1 MSRNYRDFS
10 EACIDAIK
18 DSPIPKPFAR
28 WSALSA
34 VAGAMGRRVWYPMAN
49 YDIRSNLFVV
59 LIAPPGRNK
68 SVSLI
73 LPFSRIFSKLTTPVG
88 TSEDDQNFNAGL
100 DQYGLRKYPLYSIQD
115 RITPEKLAVDM
126 TKVTRLDL
134 RIATPA
140 ADEFYDSSLTLVTS
154 EFGTFMSRHERYLQ
168 MFLTDMWDSK
178 MEYSHK
184 TKTAGEY
191 VIKGPCLNWLA
202 CATPEQFV
210 DNLPEDARSQGLLS
224 RMLPIYYEGDR
235 IPQSLLQKR
244 ISDNTVNNL
253 IQDLSDI
260 AKMYGPMQ
268 FDKDAFDYVEEDIHN
283 GIPPEPTDN
292 HLSEYVQRRVSHFI
306 KIAMAVSA
314 SRRGTRKIM
323 KEDWDTTKEI
333 MFDAEAAM
341 PKALEGFG
349 MGRTGR
355 IAHDMVTWL
364 HGTLFNNGRRH
375 MLIKLFKRE
384 LLRKVP
390 NPGELEQTIKA
401 MEDSG
406 YIKVE
411 GNIVF
416 PVEKRFKSGQ

>member
-1 MSRNYRDFS
+1 MSRNYTDFIQAS
-10 EACIDAIK
+10 ADAIK
-18 DSPIPKPFAR
+18 GSPIPKPFAQ

-34 VAGAMGRRVWYPMAN
+34 VAGAMGRRVWYSMAN
-49 YDIRSNLFVV
+49 YDIRSNNFIV

-73 LPFSRIFSKLTTPVG
+73 LPFTKVFSRLTTPVG
-88 TSEDDQNFNAGL
+88 TTEDDQNFNSGL
-100 DQYGLRKYPLYSIQD
+100 DQYGLRNYPLYVVQD

-126 TKVTRLDL
+126 TKITRLDL
-134 RIATPA
+134 RLSTPA
-140 ADEFYDSSLTLVTS
+140 MDEFYDSSVTLVTS
-154 EFGTFMSRHERYLQ
+154 EFGTFMGRHERYLQ
-168 MFLTDMWDSK
+168 MFMTDMWDSK
-178 MEYSHK
+178 AEYSHK
-184 TKTAGEY
+184 TKTSGEY
-191 VIKGPCLNWLA
+191 IIKGPCLNWLA

-224 RMLPIYYEGDR
+224 RMLPIYYDGDR
-235 IPQSLLQKR
+235 IPQSLVQER
-244 ISDNTVNNL
+244 VSDNTVNNL
-253 IQDLSDI
+253 REDLADI
-260 AKMYGPMQ
+260 AKMYGPMT
-268 FDKDAFDYVEEDIHN
+268 FDEDAFKIVDEDIKA

-306 KIAMAVSA
+306 KIAIAVSA
-314 SRRGTRKIM
+314 SRRSTRKIM
-323 KEDWDTTKEI
+323 LEDWEFTKELL
-333 MFDAEAAM
+333 FAAEKQM

-364 HGTLFNNGRRH
+364 HGTLFNNGRSH
-375 MLIKLFKRE
+375 MLMKLFKRE

-411 GNIVF
+411 GNVVF
-416 PVEKRFKSGQ
+416 PCRKDA

>member
-1 MSRNYRDFS
+1 MSRNYTDFVQ
-10 EACIDAIK
+10 ACVDAVA
-18 DSPIPKPFAR
+18 DSPIPKPFAQ

-34 VAGAMGRRVWYPMAN
+34 VAGAMGRRVWYSMAN
-49 YDIRSNLFVV
+49 YDIRSNLFVILV
-59 LIAPPGRNK
+59 APPGRNK

-73 LPFSRIFSKLTTPVG
+73 LPFTKVFSKLTTPVG
-88 TSEDDQNFNAGL
+88 TNEDDQNFNSGL
-100 DQYGLRKYPLYSIQD
+100 DQYGLRNYPLYVIQD

-126 TKVTRLDL
+126 TKITRLDL
-134 RIATPA
+134 RLSTPA
-140 ADEFYDSSLTLVTS
+140 LDEFYDSSMTLVTS
-154 EFGTFMSRHERYLQ
+154 EFGTFMGRHERYLQ
-168 MFLTDMWDSK
+168 MFMTDMWDSK

-191 VIKGPCLNWLA
+191 LIKGPCLNWLA

-224 RMLPIYYEGDR
+224 RILPIYYDGER
-235 IPQSLLQKR
+235 IPQSLIQKR
-244 ISDNTVNNL
+244 VSGNTIDNLREDLADIS
-253 IQDLSDI
+253 
-260 AKMYGPMQ
+260 KMYGPMT
-268 FDKDAFDYVEEDIHN
+268 FDEDCFKIVDEDIKA

-306 KIAMAVSA
+306 KVAIAVSA

-323 KEDWDTTKEI
+323 LEDWEFTKEL
-333 MFDAEAAM
+333 MFAAEEQM

-364 HGTLFNNGRRH
+364 HGTLFNNGRSH
-375 MLIKLFKRE
+375 MLLKLFKRE
-384 LLRKVP
+384 LLRKIP

-401 MEDSG
+401 MEESG
-406 YIKVE
+406 YIKLE
-411 GNIVF
+411 GNVVF
-416 PVEKRFKSGQ
+416 PCRKDV

>member
-1 MSRNYRDFS
+1 MSRNYTDFIQAS
-10 EACIDAIK
+10 ADAIK
-18 DSPIPKPFAR
+18 GSPIPKPFAQ

-49 YDIRSNLFVV
+49 YDIRSNNFIV

-73 LPFSRIFSKLTTPVG
+73 LPFTKVFSKLTTPIG
-88 TSEDDQNFNAGL
+88 TTEDDQNFNSGL
-100 DQYGLRKYPLYSIQD
+100 DQYGLRNYPLYVVQD

-126 TKVTRLDL
+126 TKITRLDL
-134 RIATPA
+134 RLSSPA
-140 ADEFYDSSLTLVTS
+140 MDEFYDSSVTLVTS
-154 EFGTFMSRHERYLQ
+154 EFGTFMGRHERYLQ
-168 MFLTDMWDSK
+168 MFMTDMWDSK
-178 MEYSHK
+178 AEYSHK
-184 TKTAGEY
+184 TKTSGEY
-191 VIKGPCLNWLA
+191 IIKGPCLNWLA

-224 RMLPIYYEGDR
+224 RMLPIYYDGDR
-235 IPQSLLQKR
+235 IPQSLIQER
-244 ISDNTVNNL
+244 VSDNTVNNL
-253 IQDLSDI
+253 REDLADI
-260 AKMYGPMQ
+260 AKMYGPMS
-268 FDKDAFDYVEEDIHN
+268 FDEDAFKIVDEDIKA

-306 KIAMAVSA
+306 NIAIAVSA
-314 SRRGTRKIM
+314 SRRSTRKIM
-323 KEDWDTTKEI
+323 LEDWEFTKEI
-333 MFDAEAAM
+333 MFAAEKQM

-364 HGTLFNNGRRH
+364 HGTLFNNGRSH
-375 MLIKLFKRE
+375 MLMKLFKRE

-411 GNIVF
+411 GNVVF
-416 PVEKRFKSGQ
+416 PCRKDA

>member
-1 MSRNYRDFS
+1 MSRNYTDFIKAS
-10 EACIDAIK
+10 VDAVA
-18 DSPIPKPFAR
+18 DSPIPKPFAQ

-73 LPFSRIFSKLTTPVG
+73 LPFTKIFSKLTTPVG
-88 TSEDDQNFNAGL
+88 TTEDDQNFNSGL
-100 DQYGLRKYPLYSIQD
+100 DQYGLRNYPLYVIQD

-126 TKVTRLDL
+126 TKITRLDL
-134 RIATPA
+134 RLSTPA
-140 ADEFYDSSLTLVTS
+140 LDEFYDSSMTLVTS
-154 EFGTFMSRHERYLQ
+154 EFGTFMGRHERYLQ
-168 MFLTDMWDSK
+168 MFMTDMWDSK
-178 MEYSHK
+178 EEYSHK
-184 TKTAGEY
+184 TKTSGEY
-191 VIKGPCLNWLA
+191 IIKGPCLNWLA

-224 RMLPIYYEGDR
+224 RMLPIYYDGER
-235 IPQSLLQKR
+235 IPQSLIQKKVSGNTIDNLR
-244 ISDNTVNNL
+244 EDLADIS
-253 IQDLSDI
+253 
-260 AKMYGPMQ
+260 KMYGPMT
-268 FDKDAFDYVEEDIHN
+268 FDEDCFKIVDEDIKA

-306 KIAMAVSA
+306 KVAIAVSA

-323 KEDWDTTKEI
+323 LEDWEFTKEL
-333 MFDAEAAM
+333 MFAAEEQM

-364 HGTLFNNGRRH
+364 HGTLFNNGRSH
-375 MLIKLFKRE
+375 MLLKLFKRE
-384 LLRKVP
+384 LLRKIP

-406 YIKVE
+406 YIKLE
-411 GNIVF
+411 GNVVF
-416 PVEKRFKSGQ
+416 PCRKDV

>member
-1 MSRNYRDFS
+1 MSRNYTDFIQAS
-10 EACIDAIK
+10 ADAIK
-18 DSPIPKPFAR
+18 GSPIPKPFAQ

-49 YDIRSNLFVV
+49 YDIRSNNFIV

-73 LPFSRIFSKLTTPVG
+73 LPFTKVFSKLTTPIG
-88 TSEDDQNFNAGL
+88 TTEDDQNFNSGL
-100 DQYGLRKYPLYSIQD
+100 DQYGLRNYPLYVVQD

-126 TKVTRLDL
+126 TKITRLDL
-134 RIATPA
+134 RLSSPVM
-140 ADEFYDSSLTLVTS
+140 DEFYDSSVTLVTS
-154 EFGTFMSRHERYLQ
+154 EFGTFMGRHERYLQ
-168 MFLTDMWDSK
+168 MFMTDMWDSK
-178 MEYSHK
+178 AEYSHK
-184 TKTAGEY
+184 TKTSGEY
-191 VIKGPCLNWLA
+191 IIKGPCLNWLA

-224 RMLPIYYEGDR
+224 RMLPIYYDGDR
-235 IPQSLLQKR
+235 IPQSLIQER
-244 ISDNTVNNL
+244 VSDNTVDNL
-253 IQDLSDI
+253 REDLADI
-260 AKMYGPMQ
+260 AKMYGPMT
-268 FDKDAFDYVEEDIHN
+268 FDKDAFKIVDEDIKA

-306 KIAMAVSA
+306 KIAIAVSA
-314 SRRGTRKIM
+314 SRRSTRKIM
-323 KEDWDTTKEI
+323 LEDWEFTKEL
-333 MFDAEAAM
+333 MFAAEKQM

-364 HGTLFNNGRRH
+364 HGTLFNNGRSH
-375 MLIKLFKRE
+375 MLMKLFKRE

-411 GNIVF
+411 GNVVF
-416 PVEKRFKSGQ
+416 PCRKDA

>member
-1 MSRNYRDFS
+1 MSRNYADFVQAS
-10 EACIDAIK
+10 ADAIK
-18 DSPIPKPFAR
+18 GSPIPKPFAQ

-34 VAGAMGRRVWYPMAN
+34 VAGALGRRVWYPMAN
-49 YDIRSNLFVV
+49 YDIRANLFVV

-73 LPFSRIFSKLTTPVG
+73 LPFTKVFSKLTTPVG
-88 TSEDDQNFNAGL
+88 TTEDDQNFNSGL
-100 DQYGLRKYPLYSIQD
+100 DQYGLRNYPLYSVQD

-126 TKVTRLDL
+126 TRITRLDL
-134 RIATPA
+134 RLSSPIME
-140 ADEFYDSSLTLVTS
+140 EFYDSSVTLITS
-154 EFGTFMSRHERYLQ
+154 EFGTFMGRHERYLQ
-168 MFLTDMWDSK
+168 MFMTDMWDSK
-178 MEYSHK
+178 AEYSHK
-184 TKTAGEY
+184 TKTSGEY
-191 VIKGPCLNWLA
+191 LIKGPCLNWLA

-224 RMLPIYYEGDR
+224 RILPIYYDGDR
-235 IPQSLLQKR
+235 IPQSLIQER
-244 ISDNTVNNL
+244 VSDNTVDNL
-253 IQDLSDI
+253 RDDLADI
-260 AKMYGPMQ
+260 AKMYGPMT
-268 FDKDAFDYVEEDIHN
+268 FDKDAFKIVDEDIKA

-306 KIAMAVSA
+306 KIAIAVSA
-314 SRRGTRKIM
+314 SRRSTRKIM
-323 KEDWDTTKEI
+323 LEDWEFTKEL
-333 MFDAEAAM
+333 MFAAEKQM

-364 HGTLFNNGRRH
+364 NGTLFNNGRSH
-375 MLIKLFKRE
+375 MLMKLFKRE

-411 GNIVF
+411 GNVVF
-416 PVEKRFKSGQ
+416 PCRKDA

>member
-1 MSRNYRDFS
+1 MSRNYADFVQAS
-10 EACIDAIK
+10 ADAIK
-18 DSPIPKPFAR
+18 GSPIPKPFAQ

-34 VAGAMGRRVWYPMAN
+34 VAGALGRRVWYPMAN
-49 YDIRSNLFVV
+49 YDIRANLFVV

-73 LPFSRIFSKLTTPVG
+73 LPFTKVFSKLTTPVG
-88 TSEDDQNFNAGL
+88 TTEDDQSFNSGL
-100 DQYGLRKYPLYSIQD
+100 DQYGLRNYPLYSVQD

-126 TKVTRLDL
+126 TRITRLDL
-134 RIATPA
+134 RLSSPIME
-140 ADEFYDSSLTLVTS
+140 EFYDSSVTLITS
-154 EFGTFMSRHERYLQ
+154 EFGTFMGRHERYLQ
-168 MFLTDMWDSK
+168 MFMTDMWDSK
-178 MEYSHK
+178 AEYSHK
-184 TKTAGEY
+184 TKTSGEY
-191 VIKGPCLNWLA
+191 LIKGPCLNWLA

-224 RMLPIYYEGDR
+224 RMLPIYYDGDR
-235 IPQSLLQKR
+235 IPQSLIQER
-244 ISDNTVNNL
+244 VSDNTVDNL
-253 IQDLSDI
+253 RDDLADI
-260 AKMYGPMQ
+260 AKMYGPMT
-268 FDKDAFDYVEEDIHN
+268 FDKDAFKIVDEDIKA

-306 KIAMAVSA
+306 KIAIAVSA
-314 SRRGTRKIM
+314 SRRSTRKIM
-323 KEDWDTTKEI
+323 LEDWEFTKEL
-333 MFDAEAAM
+333 MFAAEKQM

-364 HGTLFNNGRRH
+364 NGTLFNNGRSH
-375 MLIKLFKRE
+375 MLMKLFKRE

-390 NPGELEQTIKA
+390 NPGELEQTIRA

-411 GNIVF
+411 GNVVF
-416 PVEKRFKSGQ
+416 PCRKDV

>member
-1 MSRNYRDFS
+1 MSRNYTDFIQAS
-10 EACIDAIK
+10 ADAIK
-18 DSPIPKPFAR
+18 GSPIPKPFAQ

-49 YDIRSNLFVV
+49 YDIRSNNFIV

-73 LPFSRIFSKLTTPVG
+73 LPFTKVFSKLTTPIG
-88 TSEDDQNFNAGL
+88 TTEDDQNFNSGL
-100 DQYGLRKYPLYSIQD
+100 DQYGLRNYPLYVVQD

-126 TKVTRLDL
+126 TKITRLDL
-134 RIATPA
+134 RLSTPA
-140 ADEFYDSSLTLVTS
+140 MDEFYDSSVTLVTS
-154 EFGTFMSRHERYLQ
+154 EFGTFMGRHERYLQ
-168 MFLTDMWDSK
+168 MFMTDMWDSK
-178 MEYSHK
+178 AEYSHK
-184 TKTAGEY
+184 TKTSGEY
-191 VIKGPCLNWLA
+191 IIKGPCLNWLA

-224 RMLPIYYEGDR
+224 RMLPIYYDGDR
-235 IPQSLLQKR
+235 IPQSLIQER
-244 ISDNTVNNL
+244 VSDNTVDNL
-253 IQDLSDI
+253 REDLADI
-260 AKMYGPMQ
+260 AKMYGPMT
-268 FDKDAFDYVEEDIHN
+268 FDKDAFKIVDEDIKA

-306 KIAMAVSA
+306 KIAIAVSA
-314 SRRGTRKIM
+314 SRRSTRKIM
-323 KEDWDTTKEI
+323 LEDWEFTKEL
-333 MFDAEAAM
+333 MFAAEKQM

-364 HGTLFNNGRRH
+364 HGTLFNNGRSH
-375 MLIKLFKRE
+375 MLMKLFKRE

-411 GNIVF
+411 GNVVF
-416 PVEKRFKSGQ
+416 PCRKDA

>member
-1 MSRNYRDFS
+1 MSRNYADFVQAS
-10 EACIDAIK
+10 ADAIK
-18 DSPIPKPFAR
+18 GSPIPKPFAQ

-34 VAGAMGRRVWYPMAN
+34 VAGALGRRVWYPMAN
-49 YDIRSNLFVV
+49 YDIRANLFVV

-73 LPFSRIFSKLTTPVG
+73 LPFTKVFSKLTTPVG
-88 TSEDDQNFNAGL
+88 TTEDDQNFNSGL
-100 DQYGLRKYPLYSIQD
+100 DQYGLRNYPLYSVQD

-126 TKVTRLDL
+126 TKITRLDL
-134 RIATPA
+134 RLSSPIME
-140 ADEFYDSSLTLVTS
+140 EFYDSSVTLITS
-154 EFGTFMSRHERYLQ
+154 EFGTFMGRHERYLQ
-168 MFLTDMWDSK
+168 MFMTDMWDSK
-178 MEYSHK
+178 AEYSHK
-184 TKTAGEY
+184 TKTSGEY
-191 VIKGPCLNWLA
+191 LIKGPCLNWLA

-224 RMLPIYYEGDR
+224 RMLPIYYDGDR
-235 IPQSLLQKR
+235 IPQSLIQER
-244 ISDNTVNNL
+244 VSDNTVDNL
-253 IQDLSDI
+253 RDDLADI
-260 AKMYGPMQ
+260 AKMYGPMT
-268 FDKDAFDYVEEDIHN
+268 FDKDAFKIVDEDIKA

-306 KIAMAVSA
+306 KIAIAVSA
-314 SRRGTRKIM
+314 SRRSTRKIM
-323 KEDWDTTKEI
+323 LEDWEFTKEL
-333 MFDAEAAM
+333 MFAAEKQM

-364 HGTLFNNGRRH
+364 NGTLFNNGRSH
-375 MLIKLFKRE
+375 MLMKLFKRE

-390 NPGELEQTIKA
+390 NPGELEQTIRA

-411 GNIVF
+411 GNVVF
-416 PVEKRFKSGQ
+416 PCRKDV

>member
-1 MSRNYRDFS
+1 MSRNYTDFVQ
-10 EACIDAIK
+10 ACVDAVA
-18 DSPIPKPFAR
+18 DSPIPKPFAQ

-34 VAGAMGRRVWYPMAN
+34 VAGAMGRRVWYSMAN
-49 YDIRSNLFVV
+49 YDIRSNLFVILV
-59 LIAPPGRNK
+59 APPGRNK

-73 LPFSRIFSKLTTPVG
+73 LPFTKVFSKLTTPVG
-88 TSEDDQNFNAGL
+88 TNEDDQNFNSGL
-100 DQYGLRKYPLYSIQD
+100 DQYGLRNYPLYVIQD

-126 TKVTRLDL
+126 TKITRLDL
-134 RIATPA
+134 RLSTPA
-140 ADEFYDSSLTLVTS
+140 LDEFYDSSMTLVTS
-154 EFGTFMSRHERYLQ
+154 EFGTFMGRHERYLQ
-168 MFLTDMWDSK
+168 MFMTDMWDSK

-191 VIKGPCLNWLA
+191 LIKGPCLNWLA

-224 RMLPIYYEGDR
+224 RILPIYYDGER
-235 IPQSLLQKR
+235 IPQSLIQKR
-244 ISDNTVNNL
+244 VSENTIDNLREDLADIS
-253 IQDLSDI
+253 
-260 AKMYGPMQ
+260 KMYGPMT
-268 FDKDAFDYVEEDIHN
+268 FDEDCFEIVDEDIKA

-306 KIAMAVSA
+306 KVAIAVSA
-314 SRRGTRKIM
+314 SKRGTRKIM
-323 KEDWDTTKEI
+323 LEDWEFTKEL
-333 MFDAEAAM
+333 MFAAEKQM

-364 HGTLFNNGRRH
+364 HGTLFNNGRNH
-375 MLIKLFKRE
+375 MLLKLFKRE
-384 LLRKVP
+384 LLRKIP

-406 YIKVE
+406 YLKVE
-411 GNIVF
+411 GNVVF
-416 PVEKRFKSGQ
+416 PCRKDV

>member
-1 MSRNYRDFS
+1 MSRNYADFVQAS
-10 EACIDAIK
+10 ADAIK
-18 DSPIPKPFAR
+18 GSPIPKPFAQ

-34 VAGAMGRRVWYPMAN
+34 VAGALGRRVWYPMAN
-49 YDIRSNLFVV
+49 YDIRANLFVV

-73 LPFSRIFSKLTTPVG
+73 LPFTKVFSKLTTPVG
-88 TSEDDQNFNAGL
+88 TTEDDQNFNSGL
-100 DQYGLRKYPLYSIQD
+100 DQYGLRNYPLYSVQD

-126 TKVTRLDL
+126 TKITRLDL
-134 RIATPA
+134 RLSSPIME
-140 ADEFYDSSLTLVTS
+140 EFYDSSVTLITS
-154 EFGTFMSRHERYLQ
+154 EFGTFMGRHERYLQ
-168 MFLTDMWDSK
+168 MFMTDMWDSK
-178 MEYSHK
+178 AEYSHK
-184 TKTAGEY
+184 TKTSGEY
-191 VIKGPCLNWLA
+191 LIKGPCLNWLA

-224 RMLPIYYEGDR
+224 RMLPIYYDGDR
-235 IPQSLLQKR
+235 IPQSLIQER
-244 ISDNTVNNL
+244 VSDNTVDNL
-253 IQDLSDI
+253 RDDLADI
-260 AKMYGPMQ
+260 AKMYGPMT
-268 FDKDAFDYVEEDIHN
+268 FDKDAFKIVDEDIKA

-306 KIAMAVSA
+306 KIAIAVSA
-314 SRRGTRKIM
+314 SRRSTRKIM
-323 KEDWDTTKEI
+323 LEDWEFTKEL
-333 MFDAEAAM
+333 MFAAEKQM

-364 HGTLFNNGRRH
+364 NGTLFNNGRSH
-375 MLIKLFKRE
+375 MLMKLFKRE

-411 GNIVF
+411 GNVVF
-416 PVEKRFKSGQ
+416 PCRKDA

>member
-1 MSRNYRDFS
+1 MSRNYADFIQAS
-10 EACIDAIK
+10 ADAIK
-18 DSPIPKPFAR
+18 GSPIPKPFAQ

-49 YDIRSNLFVV
+49 YDIRSNNFIV

-73 LPFSRIFSKLTTPVG
+73 LPFTKVFSKLTTPIG
-88 TSEDDQNFNAGL
+88 TTEDDQNFNSGL
-100 DQYGLRKYPLYSIQD
+100 DQYGLRNYPLYVVQD

-126 TKVTRLDL
+126 TKITRLDL
-134 RIATPA
+134 RLSSPVM
-140 ADEFYDSSLTLVTS
+140 DEFYDSSVTLVTS
-154 EFGTFMSRHERYLQ
+154 EFGTFMGRHERYLQ
-168 MFLTDMWDSK
+168 MFMTDMWDSK
-178 MEYSHK
+178 AEYSHK
-184 TKTAGEY
+184 TKTSGEY
-191 VIKGPCLNWLA
+191 LIKGPCLNWLA

-224 RMLPIYYEGDR
+224 RMLPIYYDGDR
-235 IPQSLLQKR
+235 IPQSLIQER
-244 ISDNTVNNL
+244 VSDNTVDNL
-253 IQDLSDI
+253 REDLADI
-260 AKMYGPMQ
+260 AKMYGPMT
-268 FDKDAFDYVEEDIHN
+268 FDKDAFKIVDEDIKA

-306 KIAMAVSA
+306 KIAIAVSA
-314 SRRGTRKIM
+314 SRRSTRKIM
-323 KEDWDTTKEI
+323 LEDWEFTKEL
-333 MFDAEAAM
+333 MFAAEKQM

-364 HGTLFNNGRRH
+364 HGTLFNNGRSH
-375 MLIKLFKRE
+375 MLMKLFKRE

-411 GNIVF
+411 GNVVF
-416 PVEKRFKSGQ
+416 PCRKDA

>member
-1 MSRNYRDFS
+1 MSRNYTDFIQAS
-10 EACIDAIK
+10 ADAIK
-18 DSPIPKPFAR
+18 GSPIPKPFAQ

-49 YDIRSNLFVV
+49 YDIRSNNFIV

-73 LPFSRIFSKLTTPVG
+73 LPFTKVFSKLTTPIG
-88 TSEDDQNFNAGL
+88 TTEDDQNFNSGL
-100 DQYGLRKYPLYSIQD
+100 DQYGLRNYPLYVVQD

-126 TKVTRLDL
+126 TKITRLDL
-134 RIATPA
+134 RLSSPA
-140 ADEFYDSSLTLVTS
+140 MDEFYDSSVTLVTS
-154 EFGTFMSRHERYLQ
+154 EFGTFMGRHERYLQ
-168 MFLTDMWDSK
+168 MFMTDMWDSK
-178 MEYSHK
+178 AEYSHK
-184 TKTAGEY
+184 TKTSGEY
-191 VIKGPCLNWLA
+191 LIKGPCLNWLA

-224 RMLPIYYEGDR
+224 RMLPIYYDGDR
-235 IPQSLLQKR
+235 IPQSLIQER
-244 ISDNTVNNL
+244 VSDNTVNNL
-253 IQDLSDI
+253 REDLADI
-260 AKMYGPMQ
+260 AKMYGPMS
-268 FDKDAFDYVEEDIHN
+268 FDEDAFKIVDEDIKA

-306 KIAMAVSA
+306 KIAIAVSA
-314 SRRGTRKIM
+314 SRRSTRKIM
-323 KEDWDTTKEI
+323 LEDWEFTKEL
-333 MFDAEAAM
+333 MFAAEKQM

-364 HGTLFNNGRRH
+364 HGTLFNNGRSH
-375 MLIKLFKRE
+375 MLMKLFKRE

-411 GNIVF
+411 GNVVF
-416 PVEKRFKSGQ
+416 PCRKDA

>member
-1 MSRNYRDFS
+1 MSRNYTDFVKAS
-10 EACIDAIK
+10 VEAVA
-18 DSPIPKPFAR
+18 DSPIPKPFAQ

-73 LPFSRIFSKLTTPVG
+73 LPFTKVFSRLTTPVG
-88 TSEDDQNFNAGL
+88 TTEDDQNFNSGL
-100 DQYGLRKYPLYSIQD
+100 DQYGLRNYPLYMIQD

-126 TKVTRLDL
+126 TKITRLDL
-134 RIATPA
+134 RLSSPA
-140 ADEFYDSSLTLVTS
+140 LDEFYDSSITLVTS
-154 EFGTFMSRHERYLQ
+154 EFGTFMGRHERYLQ
-168 MFLTDMWDSK
+168 MFMTDMWDSK
-178 MEYSHK
+178 AEYSHK
-184 TKTAGEY
+184 TKTSGEY
-191 VIKGPCLNWLA
+191 IVKGPCLNWLA

-224 RMLPIYYEGDR
+224 RMLPIYYDGER
-235 IPQSLLQKR
+235 IPQSLVQER
-244 ISDNTVNNL
+244 VSENTVNNL
-253 IQDLSDI
+253 RNDLSDI
-260 AKMYGPMQ
+260 SKMYGPMT
-268 FDKDAFDYVEEDIHN
+268 FDEDAFKIVDEDIKA

-306 KIAMAVSA
+306 KVAIAVSA

-323 KEDWDTTKEI
+323 LEDWEFTKEL
-333 MFDAEAAM
+333 MFAAEKQM

-364 HGTLFNNGRRH
+364 HGTLFNNGRSH
-375 MLIKLFKRE
+375 MLLKLFKRE
-384 LLRKVP
+384 LLRKIP

-411 GNIVF
+411 GNVVF
-416 PVEKRFKSGQ
+416 PCRKDA

>member
-1 MSRNYRDFS
+1 
-10 EACIDAIK
+10 
-18 DSPIPKPFAR
+18 
-28 WSALSA
+28 
-34 VAGAMGRRVWYPMAN
+34 MAN
-49 YDIRSNLFVV
+49 YDIRSNNFIV

-73 LPFSRIFSKLTTPVG
+73 LPFTKVFSKLTTPIG
-88 TSEDDQNFNAGL
+88 TTEDDQNFNSGL
-100 DQYGLRKYPLYSIQD
+100 DQYGLRNYPLYVVQD

-126 TKVTRLDL
+126 TKITRLDL
-134 RIATPA
+134 RLSSPA
-140 ADEFYDSSLTLVTS
+140 MDEFYDSSVTLVTS
-154 EFGTFMSRHERYLQ
+154 EFGTFMGRHERYLQ
-168 MFLTDMWDSK
+168 MFMTDMWDSK
-178 MEYSHK
+178 AEYSHK
-184 TKTAGEY
+184 TKTSGEY
-191 VIKGPCLNWLA
+191 IIKGPCLNWLA

-224 RMLPIYYEGDR
+224 RMLPIYYDGDR
-235 IPQSLLQKR
+235 IPQSLIQER
-244 ISDNTVNNL
+244 VSDNTVNNL
-253 IQDLSDI
+253 REDLADI
-260 AKMYGPMQ
+260 AKMYGPMS
-268 FDKDAFDYVEEDIHN
+268 FDEDAFKIVDEDIKA

-306 KIAMAVSA
+306 KIAIAVSA
-314 SRRGTRKIM
+314 SRRSTRKIM
-323 KEDWDTTKEI
+323 LEDWEFTKEI
-333 MFDAEAAM
+333 MFAAEKQM

-364 HGTLFNNGRRH
+364 HGTLFNNGRSH
-375 MLIKLFKRE
+375 MLMKLFKRE

-411 GNIVF
+411 GNVVF
-416 PVEKRFKSGQ
+416 PCRKDA

>member
-1 MSRNYRDFS
+1 MSRNYTDFIQAS
-10 EACIDAIK
+10 ADAIK
-18 DSPIPKPFAR
+18 GSPIPKPFAQ

-49 YDIRSNLFVV
+49 YDIRSNNFIV

-73 LPFSRIFSKLTTPVG
+73 LPFTKVFSKLTTPIG
-88 TSEDDQNFNAGL
+88 TTEDDQNFNSGL
-100 DQYGLRKYPLYSIQD
+100 DQYGLRNYPLYVVQD

-126 TKVTRLDL
+126 TKITRLDL
-134 RIATPA
+134 RLSSPVM
-140 ADEFYDSSLTLVTS
+140 DEFYDSSVTLVTS
-154 EFGTFMSRHERYLQ
+154 EFGTFMGRHERYLQ
-168 MFLTDMWDSK
+168 MFMTDMWDSK
-178 MEYSHK
+178 AEYSHK
-184 TKTAGEY
+184 TKTSGEY
-191 VIKGPCLNWLA
+191 LIKGPCLNWLA

-224 RMLPIYYEGDR
+224 RMLPIYYDGDR
-235 IPQSLLQKR
+235 IPQSLIQER
-244 ISDNTVNNL
+244 VSDNTVDNL
-253 IQDLSDI
+253 REDLADI
-260 AKMYGPMQ
+260 AKMYGPMT
-268 FDKDAFDYVEEDIHN
+268 FDKDAFKIVDEDIKA

-306 KIAMAVSA
+306 KIAIAVSA
-314 SRRGTRKIM
+314 SRRSTRKIM
-323 KEDWDTTKEI
+323 LEDWEFTKEL
-333 MFDAEAAM
+333 MFAAEKQM

-364 HGTLFNNGRRH
+364 HGTLFNNGRSH
-375 MLIKLFKRE
+375 MLMKLFKRE

-411 GNIVF
+411 GNVVF
-416 PVEKRFKSGQ
+416 PCRKDA

>member
-1 MSRNYRDFS
+1 MSRNYADFVQAS
-10 EACIDAIK
+10 ADAIK
-18 DSPIPKPFAR
+18 GSPIPKPFAQ

-34 VAGAMGRRVWYPMAN
+34 VAGALGRRVWYPMAN
-49 YDIRSNLFVV
+49 YDIRANLFVV

-73 LPFSRIFSKLTTPVG
+73 LPFTKVFSKLTTPIG
-88 TSEDDQNFNAGL
+88 TTEDDQNFNSGL
-100 DQYGLRKYPLYSIQD
+100 DQYGLRNYPLYSVQD

-126 TKVTRLDL
+126 TRITRLDL
-134 RIATPA
+134 RLSSPIME
-140 ADEFYDSSLTLVTS
+140 EFYDSSVTLITS
-154 EFGTFMSRHERYLQ
+154 EFGTFMGRHERYLQ
-168 MFLTDMWDSK
+168 MFMTDMWDSK
-178 MEYSHK
+178 AEYSHK
-184 TKTAGEY
+184 TKTSGEY
-191 VIKGPCLNWLA
+191 LIKGPCLNWLA

-224 RMLPIYYEGDR
+224 RILPIYYDGDR
-235 IPQSLLQKR
+235 IPQSLIQER
-244 ISDNTVNNL
+244 VSDNTVDNL
-253 IQDLSDI
+253 RDDLADI
-260 AKMYGPMQ
+260 AKMYGPMT
-268 FDKDAFDYVEEDIHN
+268 FDKDAFKIVDEDIKA

-306 KIAMAVSA
+306 KIAIAVSA
-314 SRRGTRKIM
+314 SRRSTRKIM
-323 KEDWDTTKEI
+323 LEDWEFTKEL
-333 MFDAEAAM
+333 MFAAEKQM

-364 HGTLFNNGRRH
+364 HGTLFNNGRSH
-375 MLIKLFKRE
+375 MLMKLFKRE

-411 GNIVF
+411 GNVVF
-416 PVEKRFKSGQ
+416 PCRKDV

>member
-1 MSRNYRDFS
+1 MSRNYADFVQAS
-10 EACIDAIK
+10 ADAIK
-18 DSPIPKPFAR
+18 GSPIPKPFAQ

-34 VAGAMGRRVWYPMAN
+34 VAGALGRRVWYPMAN
-49 YDIRSNLFVV
+49 YDIRANLFVV

-73 LPFSRIFSKLTTPVG
+73 LPFTKVFSKLTTPVG
-88 TSEDDQNFNAGL
+88 TTEDDQNFNSGL
-100 DQYGLRKYPLYSIQD
+100 DQYGLRNYPLYSVQD

-126 TKVTRLDL
+126 TRITRLDL
-134 RIATPA
+134 RLSSPIME
-140 ADEFYDSSLTLVTS
+140 EFYDSSVTLITS
-154 EFGTFMSRHERYLQ
+154 EFGTFMGRHERYLQ
-168 MFLTDMWDSK
+168 MFMTDMWDSK
-178 MEYSHK
+178 AEYSHK
-184 TKTAGEY
+184 TKTSGEY
-191 VIKGPCLNWLA
+191 LIKGPCLNWLA

-224 RMLPIYYEGDR
+224 RILPIYYDGDR
-235 IPQSLLQKR
+235 IPQSLIQER
-244 ISDNTVNNL
+244 VSDNTVDNL
-253 IQDLSDI
+253 RDDLADI
-260 AKMYGPMQ
+260 AKMYGPMT
-268 FDKDAFDYVEEDIHN
+268 FDKDAFKIVDEDIKA

-306 KIAMAVSA
+306 KIAIAVSA
-314 SRRGTRKIM
+314 SRRSTRKIM
-323 KEDWDTTKEI
+323 LEDWEFTKEL
-333 MFDAEAAM
+333 MFAAEKQM

-364 HGTLFNNGRRH
+364 NGTLFNNGRSH
-375 MLIKLFKRE
+375 MLMKLFKRE

-390 NPGELEQTIKA
+390 NPGELEQTIRA

-411 GNIVF
+411 GNVVF
-416 PVEKRFKSGQ
+416 PCRKDV

>member
-1 MSRNYRDFS
+1 MSRNYADFVQES
-10 EACIDAIK
+10 ADAIK
-18 DSPIPKPFAR
+18 GSPIPKPFAQ

-34 VAGAMGRRVWYPMAN
+34 VAGALGRRVWYPMAN
-49 YDIRSNLFVV
+49 YDIRANLFVV

-73 LPFSRIFSKLTTPVG
+73 LPFTKVFSKLTTPVG
-88 TSEDDQNFNAGL
+88 TTEDDQNFNSGL
-100 DQYGLRKYPLYSIQD
+100 DQYGLRNYPLYSVQD

-126 TKVTRLDL
+126 TRITRLDL
-134 RIATPA
+134 RLSSPIME
-140 ADEFYDSSLTLVTS
+140 EFYDSSVTLITS
-154 EFGTFMSRHERYLQ
+154 EFGTFMGRHERYLQ
-168 MFLTDMWDSK
+168 MFMTDMWDSK
-178 MEYSHK
+178 AEYSHK
-184 TKTAGEY
+184 TKTSGEY
-191 VIKGPCLNWLA
+191 LIKGPCLNWLA

-224 RMLPIYYEGDR
+224 RMLPIYYDGDR
-235 IPQSLLQKR
+235 IPQSLIQER
-244 ISDNTVNNL
+244 VSDNTVDNL
-253 IQDLSDI
+253 REDLADI
-260 AKMYGPMQ
+260 AKMYGPMT
-268 FDKDAFDYVEEDIHN
+268 FDEDAFKIVDEDIKA

-306 KIAMAVSA
+306 KIAIAVSA
-314 SRRGTRKIM
+314 SRRSTRKIM
-323 KEDWDTTKEI
+323 LEDWEFTKEL
-333 MFDAEAAM
+333 MFAAEKQM

-364 HGTLFNNGRRH
+364 NGTLFNNGRSH
-375 MLIKLFKRE
+375 MLMKLFKRE

-390 NPGELEQTIKA
+390 NPGELEQTIRA

-411 GNIVF
+411 GNVVF
-416 PVEKRFKSGQ
+416 PCRKDV

>member
-1 MSRNYRDFS
+1 MSRNYTDFIQAS
-10 EACIDAIK
+10 ADAIK
-18 DSPIPKPFAR
+18 GSPIPKPFAQ

-49 YDIRSNLFVV
+49 YDIRSNNFIV

-73 LPFSRIFSKLTTPVG
+73 LPFTKVFSKLTTPIG
-88 TSEDDQNFNAGL
+88 TTEDDQNFNSGL
-100 DQYGLRKYPLYSIQD
+100 DQYGLRNYPLYVVQD

-126 TKVTRLDL
+126 TKITRLDL
-134 RIATPA
+134 RLSSPVM
-140 ADEFYDSSLTLVTS
+140 DEFYDSSVTLVTS
-154 EFGTFMSRHERYLQ
+154 EFGTFMGRHERYLQ
-168 MFLTDMWDSK
+168 MFMTDMWDSK
-178 MEYSHK
+178 AEYSHK
-184 TKTAGEY
+184 TKTSGEY
-191 VIKGPCLNWLA
+191 LIKGPCLNWLA

-224 RMLPIYYEGDR
+224 RMLPIYYDGDR
-235 IPQSLLQKR
+235 IPQSLIQER
-244 ISDNTVNNL
+244 VSDNTVNNL
-253 IQDLSDI
+253 REDLADI
-260 AKMYGPMQ
+260 AKMYGPMS
-268 FDKDAFDYVEEDIHN
+268 FDEDAFKIVDEDIKA

-306 KIAMAVSA
+306 KIAIAVSA
-314 SRRGTRKIM
+314 SRRSTRKIM
-323 KEDWDTTKEI
+323 LEDWEFTKEI
-333 MFDAEAAM
+333 MFAAEKQM

-364 HGTLFNNGRRH
+364 HGTLFNNGRSH
-375 MLIKLFKRE
+375 MLMKLFKRE

-411 GNIVF
+411 GNVVF
-416 PVEKRFKSGQ
+416 PCRKDA

>member
-1 MSRNYRDFS
+1 MSRNYTDFIQAS
-10 EACIDAIK
+10 ADAIK
-18 DSPIPKPFAR
+18 GSPIPKPFAQ

-49 YDIRSNLFVV
+49 YDIRSNNFIV

-73 LPFSRIFSKLTTPVG
+73 LPFTKVFSKLTTPIG
-88 TSEDDQNFNAGL
+88 TTEDDQNFNSGL
-100 DQYGLRKYPLYSIQD
+100 DQYGLRNYPLYVVQD

-126 TKVTRLDL
+126 TKITRLDL
-134 RIATPA
+134 RLSSPA
-140 ADEFYDSSLTLVTS
+140 MDEFYDSSVTLVTS
-154 EFGTFMSRHERYLQ
+154 EFGTFMGRHERYLQ
-168 MFLTDMWDSK
+168 MFMTDMWDSK
-178 MEYSHK
+178 AEYSHK
-184 TKTAGEY
+184 TKTSGEY
-191 VIKGPCLNWLA
+191 LIKGPCLNWLA

-224 RMLPIYYEGDR
+224 RMLPIYYDGER
-235 IPQSLLQKR
+235 IPQSLVQER
-244 ISDNTVNNL
+244 VSDNTVDNL
-253 IQDLSDI
+253 REDLADI
-260 AKMYGPMQ
+260 AKMYGPMT
-268 FDKDAFDYVEEDIHN
+268 FDKDAFKIVDEDIKA

-306 KIAMAVSA
+306 KIAIAVSA
-314 SRRGTRKIM
+314 SRRSTRKIM
-323 KEDWDTTKEI
+323 LDDWEFTKEL
-333 MFDAEAAM
+333 MFAAEKQM

-364 HGTLFNNGRRH
+364 HGTLFNNGRSH
-375 MLIKLFKRE
+375 MLMKLFKRE

-411 GNIVF
+411 GNVVF
-416 PVEKRFKSGQ
+416 PCRKDA

>member
-1 MSRNYRDFS
+1 MSRNYADFVQAS
-10 EACIDAIK
+10 ADAIK
-18 DSPIPKPFAR
+18 GSPIPKPFAQ

-34 VAGAMGRRVWYPMAN
+34 VAGALGRRVWYPMAN
-49 YDIRSNLFVV
+49 YDIRANLFVV

-73 LPFSRIFSKLTTPVG
+73 LPFTKVFSKLTTPVG
-88 TSEDDQNFNAGL
+88 TTEDDQNFNSGL
-100 DQYGLRKYPLYSIQD
+100 DQYGLRNYPLYSVQD

-126 TKVTRLDL
+126 TKITRLDL
-134 RIATPA
+134 RLSSPIME
-140 ADEFYDSSLTLVTS
+140 EFYDSSVTLITS
-154 EFGTFMSRHERYLQ
+154 EFGTFMGRHERYLQ
-168 MFLTDMWDSK
+168 MFMTDMWDSK
-178 MEYSHK
+178 AEYSHK
-184 TKTAGEY
+184 TKTSGEY
-191 VIKGPCLNWLA
+191 LIKGPCLNWLA

-224 RMLPIYYEGDR
+224 RILPIYYDGDR
-235 IPQSLLQKR
+235 IPQSLIQER
-244 ISDNTVNNL
+244 VSDNTVDNL
-253 IQDLSDI
+253 RDDLADI
-260 AKMYGPMQ
+260 AKMYGPMT
-268 FDKDAFDYVEEDIHN
+268 FDKDAFKIVDEDIKA

-306 KIAMAVSA
+306 KIAIAVSA
-314 SRRGTRKIM
+314 SRRSTRKIM
-323 KEDWDTTKEI
+323 LEDWEFTKEI
-333 MFDAEAAM
+333 MFAAEKQM

-364 HGTLFNNGRRH
+364 NGTLFNNGRSH
-375 MLIKLFKRE
+375 MLMKLFKRE

-390 NPGELEQTIKA
+390 NPGELEQTIRA

-411 GNIVF
+411 GNVVF
-416 PVEKRFKSGQ
+416 PCRKDV

>member
-1 MSRNYRDFS
+1 MSRNYADFVQAS
-10 EACIDAIK
+10 ADAIK
-18 DSPIPKPFAR
+18 GSPIPKPFAQ

-34 VAGAMGRRVWYPMAN
+34 VAGALGRRVWYPMAN
-49 YDIRSNLFVV
+49 YDIRANLFVV

-73 LPFSRIFSKLTTPVG
+73 LPFTKVFSKLTTPVG
-88 TSEDDQNFNAGL
+88 TTEDDQNFNSGL
-100 DQYGLRKYPLYSIQD
+100 DQYGLRNYPLYSVQD

-126 TKVTRLDL
+126 TKITRLDL
-134 RIATPA
+134 RLSSPIME
-140 ADEFYDSSLTLVTS
+140 EFYDSSVTLITS
-154 EFGTFMSRHERYLQ
+154 EFGTFMGRHERYLQ
-168 MFLTDMWDSK
+168 MFMTDMWDSK
-178 MEYSHK
+178 AEYSHK
-184 TKTAGEY
+184 TKTSGEY
-191 VIKGPCLNWLA
+191 LIKGPCLNWLA

-224 RMLPIYYEGDR
+224 RILPIYYDGDR
-235 IPQSLLQKR
+235 IPQSLIQER
-244 ISDNTVNNL
+244 VSDNTVDNL
-253 IQDLSDI
+253 RDDLADI
-260 AKMYGPMQ
+260 AKMYGPMT
-268 FDKDAFDYVEEDIHN
+268 FDKDAFKIVDEDIKA

-306 KIAMAVSA
+306 KIAIAVSA
-314 SRRGTRKIM
+314 SRRSTRKIM
-323 KEDWDTTKEI
+323 LEDWEFTKEL
-333 MFDAEAAM
+333 MFAAEKQM

-364 HGTLFNNGRRH
+364 NGTLFNNGRSH
-375 MLIKLFKRE
+375 MLMKLFKRE

-390 NPGELEQTIKA
+390 NPGELEQTIRA

-411 GNIVF
+411 GNVVF
-416 PVEKRFKSGQ
+416 PCRKDV

>member
-1 MSRNYRDFS
+1 MSRNYTDFIQAS
-10 EACIDAIK
+10 ADAIK
-18 DSPIPKPFAR
+18 GSPIPKPFAQ

-34 VAGAMGRRVWYPMAN
+34 VAGAMGRRVWYSMAN
-49 YDIRSNLFVV
+49 YDIRSNNFIV

-73 LPFSRIFSKLTTPVG
+73 LPFTKVFSRLTTPVG
-88 TSEDDQNFNAGL
+88 TTEDDQNFNSGL
-100 DQYGLRKYPLYSIQD
+100 DQYGLRNYPLYVVQD

-126 TKVTRLDL
+126 TKIPRLDL
-134 RIATPA
+134 RLATPA
-140 ADEFYDSSLTLVTS
+140 MDEFYDSSVTLVTS
-154 EFGTFMSRHERYLQ
+154 EFGTFMGRHERYLQ
-168 MFLTDMWDSK
+168 MFMTDMWDSK
-178 MEYSHK
+178 AEYSHK
-184 TKTAGEY
+184 TKTSGEY
-191 VIKGPCLNWLA
+191 IIKGPCLNWLA

-224 RMLPIYYEGDR
+224 RMLPIYYDGDR
-235 IPQSLLQKR
+235 IPQSLVQER
-244 ISDNTVNNL
+244 VSDNTVNNL
-253 IQDLSDI
+253 REDLADI
-260 AKMYGPMQ
+260 AKMYGPMT
-268 FDKDAFDYVEEDIHN
+268 FDEDAFKIVDEDIKA

-306 KIAMAVSA
+306 KIAIAVSA
-314 SRRGTRKIM
+314 SRRSTRKIM
-323 KEDWDTTKEI
+323 LEDWEFTKELL
-333 MFDAEAAM
+333 FAAEKQM

-364 HGTLFNNGRRH
+364 HGTLFNNGRSH
-375 MLIKLFKRE
+375 MLLKLFKRE
-384 LLRKVP
+384 LLRKIP

-411 GNIVF
+411 GNVVF
-416 PVEKRFKSGQ
+416 PCRKDA

>member
-1 MSRNYRDFS
+1 MSRNYTDFIQAS
-10 EACIDAIK
+10 ADAIK
-18 DSPIPKPFAR
+18 GSPIPKPFAQ

-49 YDIRSNLFVV
+49 YDIRSNNFIV

-73 LPFSRIFSKLTTPVG
+73 LPFTKVFSKLTTPIG
-88 TSEDDQNFNAGL
+88 TTEDDQNFNSGL
-100 DQYGLRKYPLYSIQD
+100 DQYGLRNYPLYVVQD

-126 TKVTRLDL
+126 TKITRLDL
-134 RIATPA
+134 RLSSPA
-140 ADEFYDSSLTLVTS
+140 MDEFYDSSVTLVTS
-154 EFGTFMSRHERYLQ
+154 EFGTFMGRHERYLQ
-168 MFLTDMWDSK
+168 MFMTDMWDSK
-178 MEYSHK
+178 AEYSHK
-184 TKTAGEY
+184 TKTSGEY
-191 VIKGPCLNWLA
+191 IIKGPCLNWLA

-224 RMLPIYYEGDR
+224 RMLPIYYDGDR
-235 IPQSLLQKR
+235 IPQSLIQER
-244 ISDNTVNNL
+244 VSDNTVNNL
-253 IQDLSDI
+253 REDLADI
-260 AKMYGPMQ
+260 AKMYGPMS
-268 FDKDAFDYVEEDIHN
+268 FDEDAFKIVDEDIKA

-306 KIAMAVSA
+306 KIAIAVSA
-314 SRRGTRKIM
+314 SRRSTRKIM
-323 KEDWDTTKEI
+323 LEDWEFTKEI
-333 MFDAEAAM
+333 MFAAEKQM

-364 HGTLFNNGRRH
+364 HGTLFNNGRSH
-375 MLIKLFKRE
+375 MLMKLFKRE

-411 GNIVF
+411 GNVVF
-416 PVEKRFKSGQ
+416 PCRKDA

>member
-1 MSRNYRDFS
+1 MSRNYTDFVKAS
-10 EACIDAIK
+10 VEAVA
-18 DSPIPKPFAR
+18 DSPIPKPFAQ

-73 LPFSRIFSKLTTPVG
+73 LPFTKVFSRLTTPVG
-88 TSEDDQNFNAGL
+88 TTEDDQNFNSGL
-100 DQYGLRKYPLYSIQD
+100 DQYGLRNYPLYMIQD

-126 TKVTRLDL
+126 TKITRLDL
-134 RIATPA
+134 RLSSPA
-140 ADEFYDSSLTLVTS
+140 LDEFYDSSITLVTS
-154 EFGTFMSRHERYLQ
+154 EFGTFMGRHERYLQ
-168 MFLTDMWDSK
+168 MFMTDMWDSK
-178 MEYSHK
+178 SEYSHK
-184 TKTAGEY
+184 TKTSGEY
-191 VIKGPCLNWLA
+191 IVKGPCLNWLA

-224 RMLPIYYEGDR
+224 RMLPIYYDGDR
-235 IPQSLLQKR
+235 IPQSLIQER
-244 ISDNTVNNL
+244 VSENTVNNL
-253 IQDLSDI
+253 RNDLADI
-260 AKMYGPMQ
+260 SKMYGPMT
-268 FDKDAFDYVEEDIHN
+268 FDEDAFKIVDEDIKA

-306 KIAMAVSA
+306 KVAIAVSA

-323 KEDWDTTKEI
+323 LEDWEFTKEL
-333 MFDAEAAM
+333 MFAAEKQM

-364 HGTLFNNGRRH
+364 HGTLFNNNRSH
-375 MLIKLFKRE
+375 MLLKLFKRE
-384 LLRKVP
+384 LLRKIP

-411 GNIVF
+411 GNVVF
-416 PVEKRFKSGQ
+416 PCRKDV

>member
-1 MSRNYRDFS
+1 MSRNYTDFIQAS
-10 EACIDAIK
+10 ADAIK
-18 DSPIPKPFAR
+18 GSPIPKPFAQ

-49 YDIRSNLFVV
+49 YDIRSNNFIV

-73 LPFSRIFSKLTTPVG
+73 LPFTKVFSKLTTPVG
-88 TSEDDQNFNAGL
+88 TTEDDQNFNSGL
-100 DQYGLRKYPLYSIQD
+100 DQYGLRNYPLYVVQD

-126 TKVTRLDL
+126 TKITRLDL
-134 RIATPA
+134 RLSSPA
-140 ADEFYDSSLTLVTS
+140 MDEFYDSSVTLVTS
-154 EFGTFMSRHERYLQ
+154 EFGTFMGRHERYLQ
-168 MFLTDMWDSK
+168 MFMTDMWDSK
-178 MEYSHK
+178 AEYSHK
-184 TKTAGEY
+184 TKTSGEY
-191 VIKGPCLNWLA
+191 LIKGPCLNWLA

-224 RMLPIYYEGDR
+224 RMLPIYYDGDR
-235 IPQSLLQKR
+235 IPQSLIQER
-244 ISDNTVNNL
+244 VSDNTVNNL
-253 IQDLSDI
+253 REDLADI
-260 AKMYGPMQ
+260 AKMYGPMS
-268 FDKDAFDYVEEDIHN
+268 FDEDAFKIVDEDIKA

-306 KIAMAVSA
+306 KIAIAVSA
-314 SRRGTRKIM
+314 SRRSTRKIM
-323 KEDWDTTKEI
+323 LEDWEFTKEI
-333 MFDAEAAM
+333 MFAAEKQM

-364 HGTLFNNGRRH
+364 HGTLFNNGRSH
-375 MLIKLFKRE
+375 MLMKLFKRE

-411 GNIVF
+411 GNVVF
-416 PVEKRFKSGQ
+416 PCRKDA

>member
-1 MSRNYRDFS
+1 MSRNYADFVQAS
-10 EACIDAIK
+10 ADAIK
-18 DSPIPKPFAR
+18 GSPIPKPFAQ

-34 VAGAMGRRVWYPMAN
+34 VAGALGRRVWYPMAN
-49 YDIRSNLFVV
+49 YDIRANLFVV

-73 LPFSRIFSKLTTPVG
+73 LPFTKVFSKLTTPVG
-88 TSEDDQNFNAGL
+88 TTEDDQNFNSGL
-100 DQYGLRKYPLYSIQD
+100 DQYGLRNYPLYSVQD

-126 TKVTRLDL
+126 TRITRLDL
-134 RIATPA
+134 RLSSPIME
-140 ADEFYDSSLTLVTS
+140 EFYDSSVTLITS
-154 EFGTFMSRHERYLQ
+154 EFGTFMGRHERYLQ
-168 MFLTDMWDSK
+168 MFMTDMWDSK
-178 MEYSHK
+178 AEYSHK
-184 TKTAGEY
+184 TKTSGEY
-191 VIKGPCLNWLA
+191 LIKGPCLNWLA

-224 RMLPIYYEGDR
+224 RMLPIYYDGDR
-235 IPQSLLQKR
+235 IPQSLIQER
-244 ISDNTVNNL
+244 VSDNTVDNL
-253 IQDLSDI
+253 REDLADI
-260 AKMYGPMQ
+260 AKMYGPMT
-268 FDKDAFDYVEEDIHN
+268 FDEDAFKIVDEDIKA

-306 KIAMAVSA
+306 KIAIAVSA
-314 SRRGTRKIM
+314 SRRSTRKIM
-323 KEDWDTTKEI
+323 LEDWEFTKEL
-333 MFDAEAAM
+333 MFAAEKQM

-364 HGTLFNNGRRH
+364 NGTLFNNGRSH
-375 MLIKLFKRE
+375 MLMKLFKRE

-411 GNIVF
+411 GNVVF
-416 PVEKRFKSGQ
+416 PCRKDA

>member
-1 MSRNYRDFS
+1 MSRNYTDFVKAS
-10 EACIDAIK
+10 VEAVA
-18 DSPIPKPFAR
+18 DSPIPKPFAQ

-73 LPFSRIFSKLTTPVG
+73 LPFTKVFSRLTTPVG
-88 TSEDDQNFNAGL
+88 TTEDDQNFNSGL
-100 DQYGLRKYPLYSIQD
+100 DQYGLRNYPLYMIQD

-126 TKVTRLDL
+126 TKITRLDL
-134 RIATPA
+134 RLSSPA
-140 ADEFYDSSLTLVTS
+140 LDEFYDSSITLVTS
-154 EFGTFMSRHERYLQ
+154 EFGTFMGRHERYLQ
-168 MFLTDMWDSK
+168 MFMTDMWDSK
-178 MEYSHK
+178 AEYSHK
-184 TKTAGEY
+184 TKTSGEY
-191 VIKGPCLNWLA
+191 IVKGPCLNWLA

-224 RMLPIYYEGDR
+224 RMLPIYYDGER
-235 IPQSLLQKR
+235 IPQSLVQER
-244 ISDNTVNNL
+244 VSENTVNNL
-253 IQDLSDI
+253 RNDLADI
-260 AKMYGPMQ
+260 SKMYGPMT
-268 FDKDAFDYVEEDIHN
+268 FDEDAFKIVDEDIKA

-306 KIAMAVSA
+306 KVAIAVSA

-323 KEDWDTTKEI
+323 LEDWEFTKEL
-333 MFDAEAAM
+333 MFAAEKQM

-364 HGTLFNNGRRH
+364 HGTLFNNGRSH
-375 MLIKLFKRE
+375 MLLKLFKRE
-384 LLRKVP
+384 LLRKIP

-411 GNIVF
+411 GNVVF
-416 PVEKRFKSGQ
+416 PCRKDV

>member
-1 MSRNYRDFS
+1 MSRNYTDFIQAS
-10 EACIDAIK
+10 ADAIK
-18 DSPIPKPFAR
+18 GSPIPKPFAQ

-34 VAGAMGRRVWYPMAN
+34 VAGAMGRRVWYSMAN
-49 YDIRSNLFVV
+49 YDIRSNNFIV

-73 LPFSRIFSKLTTPVG
+73 LPFTKVFSRLTTPVG
-88 TSEDDQNFNAGL
+88 TTEDDQNFNSGL
-100 DQYGLRKYPLYSIQD
+100 DQYGLRNYPLYVVQD

-126 TKVTRLDL
+126 TKITRLDL
-134 RIATPA
+134 RLSSPA
-140 ADEFYDSSLTLVTS
+140 MDEFYDSSVTLVTS
-154 EFGTFMSRHERYLQ
+154 EFGTFMGRHERYLQ
-168 MFLTDMWDSK
+168 MFMTDMWDSK
-178 MEYSHK
+178 AEYSHK
-184 TKTAGEY
+184 TKTSGEY
-191 VIKGPCLNWLA
+191 IIKGPCLNWLA

-224 RMLPIYYEGDR
+224 RMLPIYYDGDR
-235 IPQSLLQKR
+235 IPQSLIQER
-244 ISDNTVNNL
+244 VSDNTVNNL
-253 IQDLSDI
+253 REDLADI
-260 AKMYGPMQ
+260 AKMYGPMS
-268 FDKDAFDYVEEDIHN
+268 FDEDAFKIVDEDIKA

-306 KIAMAVSA
+306 KIAIAVSA
-314 SRRGTRKIM
+314 SRRSTRKIM
-323 KEDWDTTKEI
+323 LEDWEFTKEI
-333 MFDAEAAM
+333 MFAAEKQM

-364 HGTLFNNGRRH
+364 HGTLFNNGRSH
-375 MLIKLFKRE
+375 MLMKLFKRE

-411 GNIVF
+411 GNVVF
-416 PVEKRFKSGQ
+416 PCRKDA

>member
-1 MSRNYRDFS
+1 MSRNYTDFIQAS
-10 EACIDAIK
+10 ADAIK
-18 DSPIPKPFAR
+18 GSPIPKPFAQ

-49 YDIRSNLFVV
+49 YDIRSNNFIV

-73 LPFSRIFSKLTTPVG
+73 LPFTKVFSKLTTPIG
-88 TSEDDQNFNAGL
+88 TTEDDQNFNSGL
-100 DQYGLRKYPLYSIQD
+100 DQYGLRNFPLDVVQD

-126 TKVTRLDL
+126 TKITRLDL
-134 RIATPA
+134 RLSSPA
-140 ADEFYDSSLTLVTS
+140 MDEFYDSSVTLVTS
-154 EFGTFMSRHERYLQ
+154 EFGTFMGRHERYLQ
-168 MFLTDMWDSK
+168 MFMTDMWDSK
-178 MEYSHK
+178 AEYSHK
-184 TKTAGEY
+184 TKTSGEY
-191 VIKGPCLNWLA
+191 LIKGPCLNWLA

-224 RMLPIYYEGDR
+224 RMLPIYYDGDR
-235 IPQSLLQKR
+235 IPQSLIQER
-244 ISDNTVNNL
+244 VSDNTVNNL
-253 IQDLSDI
+253 REDLADI
-260 AKMYGPMQ
+260 AKMYGPMS
-268 FDKDAFDYVEEDIHN
+268 FDEDAFKIVDEDIKA

-306 KIAMAVSA
+306 KIAIAVSA
-314 SRRGTRKIM
+314 SRRSTRKIM
-323 KEDWDTTKEI
+323 LEDWEFTKEL
-333 MFDAEAAM
+333 MFAAEKQM

-364 HGTLFNNGRRH
+364 HGTLFNNGRSH
-375 MLIKLFKRE
+375 MLMKLFKRE

-411 GNIVF
+411 GNVVF
-416 PVEKRFKSGQ
+416 PCRKDA